1 MTKLLSKLDLT
12 TKPEKPTDKLTQ
24 RRNKLLDRLA
34 TQKEMARCL
43 LESEVFTAY
52 REVNQL
58 DEESGQQIKVKVPK
72 RIKPWFYKLQEQYFL
87 EVRYGSKS
95 LELAKNKHAI
105 AIGDKSRLIE
115 VIELIIE
122 AVKVGELDT
131 QLAAIK
137 RVGQK

>member
-12 TKPEKPTDKLTQ
+12 TKPEKPTDKLSQ

-43 LESEVFTAY
+43 LENEVFAAY
-52 REVNQL
+52 REVNKL
-58 DEESGQQIKVKVPK
+58 DEESGQQIKVKVPR

-105 AIGDKSRLIE
+105 AVGDKSRLIE
-115 VIELIIE
+115 VIELVIE

>member
-24 RRNKLLDRLA
+24 KRNKLLDRLA
-34 TQKEMARCL
+34 TQKEMAKCL
-43 LESEVFTAY
+43 LENEVFTAY

-58 DEESGQQIKVKVPK
+58 DEETGQQIKVKVPK
-72 RIKPWFYKLQEQYFL
+72 RIKAWFYKVQEQYFL
-87 EVRYGSKS
+87 EVHYGSKS

-105 AIGDKSRLIE
+105 AVGDKSRLIE
-115 VIELIIE
+115 VIDLVIE

-131 QLAAIK
+131 QLTAIK